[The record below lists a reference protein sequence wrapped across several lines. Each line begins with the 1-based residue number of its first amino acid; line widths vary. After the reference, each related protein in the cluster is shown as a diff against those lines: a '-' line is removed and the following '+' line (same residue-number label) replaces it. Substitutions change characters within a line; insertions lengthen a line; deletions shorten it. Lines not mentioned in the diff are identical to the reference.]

1 MGAFQWSWCEMGE
14 SRRWWCEM
22 EIQKKTET
30 TRKRERGGI
39 METRN
44 LRRRRRRRNVLAPLR
59 ASRMTHSY
67 LCPPQ

>member
-1 MGAFQWSWCEMGE
+1 M
-14 SRRWWCEM
+14 RWGRVGDGGVKWKYK
-22 EIQKKTET
+22 KKTET

-44 LRRRRRRRNVLAPLR
+44 LRRRNVLAPLR

>member
-1 MGAFQWSWCEMGE
+1 
-14 SRRWWCEM
+14 M
-22 EIQKKTET
+22 EIQKRTET